1 MSGAEFVVLAGL
13 LSSVTQLLVYS
24 GNGSSWFC
32 DVFRRFRGGS
42 GELRNLYEEACNIHS
57 LAKKLDAGSPSDQEL
72 AWFAKGCITES
83 KALIDLIGSL
93 RIRPQELSYDGT
105 KLDRITTAIEWKVKE
120 QRIKR
125 HLENIDRYKSGLF
138 LCQTIKI
145 AR

>member
-42 GELRNLYEEACNIHS
+42 GELRNLYEEACNVHS
-57 LAKKLDAGSPSDQEL
+57 LAKRLDAGAPSDGEL
-72 AWFAKGCITES
+72 TWFVKGCSNES

-93 RIRPQELSYDGT
+93 RIRPQDLSHDET
-105 KLDRITTAIEWKVKE
+105 KLDRITTAIEWKIKE
-120 QRIKR
+120 QKIKR
-125 HLENIDRYKSGLF
+125 HLENIHRYKSGLF
-138 LCQTIKI
+138 L
-145 AR
+145 